1 MAIVTNKE
9 EKKFLTKEE
18 LETLKNIQSQTQ
30 SLILELGEIEM
41 TKIQLE
47 NRHEDA
53 KIFLNELTNREKE
66 LTKSIFKKYGKCN
79 IEPETGEITKLD

>member
-1 MAIVTNKE
+1 M
-9 EKKFLTKEE
+9 LTKEVIVK

-66 LTKSIFKKYGKCN
+66 LTKSIFKKY
-79 IEPETGEITKLD
+79 L

>member
-1 MAIVTNKE
+1 MSIVTNKE
-9 EKKFLTKEE
+9 EQKFLTEEE
-18 LETLKNIQSQTQ
+18 LKNLKNIQTQTQ

-41 TKIQLE
+41 TKLQLE

-66 LTKSIFKKYGKCN
+66 LTKDIFKKYGKCN
-79 IEPETGEITKLD
+79 IEPETGKITNLS